1 MDKRLALVAVALL
14 IVACSAPAT
23 SLNRL
28 HQDELC
34 PYNCS
39 GHGRCKFG
47 RCLCDHGFTG
57 ISCDRADPTCPNNC
71 AGRGRCDGEKC
82 VCDVGFGGSNC
93 GRALARTCPGSCSG
107 HGTCLADGSCV
118 CNPGFSGAACE
129 VLAASPGCAH
139 SCSGRGWCA
148 GGSCACTYGF
158 SGAACE
164 SITQENR
171 CPANCSGHGTCAQ
184 HPNPAIAAAGGS
196 VCRCEAGW
204 SGSVCDHFDVI
215 RQRRSC
221 PLGCSGHGVC
231 VRGSCVCD
239 TGFGGDA
246 CSALL
251 PAAGCAAGC
260 SGRGEC
266 RAAPRAAGALPGVR
280 LSHTIPYRQLQD
292 NGAWKAAPSRRD
304 NVCVCHDGFSGPTCA
319 IGTPVAPACPA
330 ACSGHGF
337 CRDGGCVCE
346 SGFGGDDCGVVCPG
360 GCSGHGRCTD
370 EGACV
375 CEPGFHGEACAVQ
388 SACMHA
394 CSMRGVCGPSTTA
407 ADDQRQYE
415 AAAAEA
421 RDALAAAEAA
431 VTSVDAAKAFARA
444 AADVAAAREK
454 VAVESKLPRCHC
466 PRGWGAWGANA
477 TYSPSEDCSQR
488 DQTVHGCAVGCGH
501 GKCVDGACVCA
512 HGWSGPH
519 CATDAVDARRA
530 WLTAHGLLA
539 ATATTRDRLQVERVF

>member
-1 MDKRLALVAVALL
+1 MVEACVVVCDGVAMRMVCVGGCRGRERAGRQTRAEARNQVSGQTNETRGVTNSNLKSSPEDTWQHRGSSPIAMDKRLALVAVALL

-23 SLNRL
+23 SLNGL

-184 HPNPAIAAAGGS
+184 HPNPA
-196 VCRCEAGW
+196 
-204 SGSVCDHFDVI
+204 SG
-215 RQRRSC
+215 
-221 PLGCSGHGVC
+221 
-231 VRGSCVCD
+231 
-239 TGFGGDA
+239 
-246 CSALL
+246 
-251 PAAGCAAGC
+251 
-260 SGRGEC
+260 
-266 RAAPRAAGALPGVR
+266 
-280 LSHTIPYRQLQD
+280 
-292 NGAWKAAPSRRD
+292 
-304 NVCVCHDGFSGPTCA
+304 
-319 IGTPVAPACPA
+319 
-330 ACSGHGF
+330 
-337 CRDGGCVCE
+337 
-346 SGFGGDDCGVVCPG
+346 
-360 GCSGHGRCTD
+360 
-370 EGACV
+370 
-375 CEPGFHGEACAVQ
+375 
-388 SACMHA
+388 
-394 CSMRGVCGPSTTA
+394 
-407 ADDQRQYE
+407 
-415 AAAAEA
+415 
-421 RDALAAAEAA
+421 LAAA
-431 VTSVDAAKAFARA
+431 
-444 AADVAAAREK
+444 
-454 VAVESKLPRCHC
+454 P
-466 PRGWGAWGANA
+466 
-477 TYSPSEDCSQR
+477 
-488 DQTVHGCAVGCGH
+488 
-501 GKCVDGACVCA
+501 
-512 HGWSGPH
+512 
-519 CATDAVDARRA
+519 
-530 WLTAHGLLA
+530 
-539 ATATTRDRLQVERVF
+539 